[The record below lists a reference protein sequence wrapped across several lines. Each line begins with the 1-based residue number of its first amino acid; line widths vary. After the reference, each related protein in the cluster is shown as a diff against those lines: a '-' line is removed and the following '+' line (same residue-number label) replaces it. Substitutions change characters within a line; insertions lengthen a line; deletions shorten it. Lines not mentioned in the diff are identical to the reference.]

1 MKNSKKSSTE
11 QINKYTVTWSWEKKS
26 GGQAR
31 RTFKDTLSYNIQLLV
46 ELPKNELDHH
56 EFTSNMLEAVGDKIT
71 ITVRKTD
78 AGKPGGSLVQSN
90 KELVQISKG
99 LEMTSLAD
107 TASAACYLG
116 TNTTTVASSDISG
129 TSKKSNSMLPPA
141 EKKRRL
147 SSGSMEVQD
156 PVNPPGSKPC
166 AMVMDTIGPCQSA
179 NGSTD
184 TTKKRSLSSMTSDT
198 IQSQPGDQ
206 YNGTSAFSTVSHSK
220 SKQKEVIDSSPAKS
234 SLSPQTTHQSSLWDS
249 GPTQGSTNMNE
260 KPSYDEST
268 EQSDSESE
276 DEPSTIKSG
285 PISYSDNEEEI
296 LAELKQAVPGF
307 DKMTDDMKESLI
319 ANLKEALLEA
329 NYSPGMDE
337 VGDESDED
345 VDMSPLEYDDES
357 ADSDF

>member
-116 TNTTTVASSDISG
+116 TTTTTVASSDTSE
-129 TSKKSNSMLPPA
+129 TSKKSSSMLPPA

-147 SSGSMEVQD
+147 SSGSMEVRG
-156 PVNPPGSKPC
+156 PVSPPGSKAC
-166 AMVMDTIGPCQSA
+166 AMDTDTTGPCQSV
-179 NGSTD
+179 NGSMGM
-184 TTKKRSLSSMTSDT
+184 TKKRSLSSMTSDT
-198 IQSQPGDQ
+198 TQNQSGDQ
-206 YNGTSAFSTVSHSK
+206 SNTTSAFSTVSHSK
-220 SKQKEVIDSSPAKS
+220 SKQKEATGNLPASSSSSP
-234 SLSPQTTHQSSLWDS
+234 QITHQSSSWDS
-249 GPTQGSTNMNE
+249 GPTQGSTSMNE

-276 DEPSTIKSG
+276 DEASTIKSG

-307 DKMTDDMKESLI
+307 DKMTNEMKESLI
-319 ANLKEALLEA
+319 ANFKEALLETD
-329 NYSPGMDE
+329 YSPGMDE
-337 VGDESDED
+337 VGDESDD
-345 VDMSPLEYDDES
+345 DIDMSPLEYDDES